1 MEHGHRVFPSP
12 FSLQTPCAKRVLSLY
27 QRAARTAGVE
37 ETMSAFSSL
46 AKWSIRPFLSQFLP
60 SSSRRLFQLHPSPL
74 SLAAPQGRAG
84 GGLRSRARGCRQRR
98 TRSPCRLAERGHP
111 KRLHRP
117 KPRLPQH
124 RAQTLLHSLSS
135 WTRQLPL
142 KPVMNLFCRCYGERA
157 AHSSAVMPRPGVGRP
172 AWEAQDGSRELLV
185 LGPAQG
191 RFLCCASW
199 DRAG

>member
-1 MEHGHRVFPSP
+1 MEHRHRVFPSP
-12 FSLQTPCAKRVLSLY
+12 FSLQTPGAKRVLSLY

-74 SLAAPQGRAG
+74 SLAAPQGR
-84 GGLRSRARGCRQRR
+84 LRSRARGCRQRR
-98 TRSPCRLAERGHP
+98 TRSPRCLAERGHP
-111 KRLHRP
+111 KCLRQP
-117 KPRLPQH
+117 KPRLPRH

-135 WTRQLPL
+135 WTHRLPL
-142 KPVMNLFCRCYGERA
+142 KPVMNLFCRCYGEKA
-157 AHSSAVMPRPGVGRP
+157 GHSSAVTPRPGVGRP
-172 AWEAQDGSRELLV
+172 LWEAQDSSRELPI
-185 LGPAQG
+185 LGPARG
-191 RFLCCASW
+191 RFLCCALW